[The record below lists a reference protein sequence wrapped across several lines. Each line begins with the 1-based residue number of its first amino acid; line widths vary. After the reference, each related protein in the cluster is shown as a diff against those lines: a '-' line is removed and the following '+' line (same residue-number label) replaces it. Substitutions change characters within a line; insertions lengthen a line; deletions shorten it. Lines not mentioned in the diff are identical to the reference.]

1 MKVWYVNQ
9 QDRSDPMNRSV
20 LVDADQLTEL
30 LDGWR
35 NSVPFMADLTGDNG
49 FELLIGLGRNL
60 GCAQFSRAD
69 GEPPYL
75 MAVSSHPPPVS
86 AGYVEF
92 LAAGAP
98 TPVAAR
104 YIISFDELKQI
115 ACHFLDTGV
124 RSDAVSW
131 QEFDP
136 GAARDDAHRA
146 ASSQKH
152 TE

>member
-1 MKVWYVNQ
+1 MKVRYVNR
-9 QDRSDPMNRSV
+9 QDKSDPMNGAI
-20 LVDADQLTEL
+20 LADADKLAEL
-30 LDGWR
+30 LDNRR
-35 NSVPFMADLTGDNG
+35 NNAPFIADLAGDNG
-49 FELLIGLGRNL
+49 FELMIGLGCNL

-75 MAVSSHPPPVS
+75 MAVSPHPLPVA

-92 LAAGAP
+92 LAASTP

-115 ACHFLDTGV
+115 ARHFLDTGG

-131 QEFDP
+131 QEFHP
-136 GAARDDAHRA
+136 AAAREDARRV
-146 ASSQKH
+146 SRSRDH

>member
-1 MKVWYVNQ
+1 MKVRYINQ
-9 QDRSDPMNRSV
+9 QDTSDPMNGSV
-20 LVDADQLTEL
+20 VVDADKLAEL
-30 LDGWR
+30 LDGRR
-35 NSVPFMADLTGDNG
+35 NKVPFMADIVGDGG
-49 FELLIGLGRNL
+49 FELLIGLGYEI

-69 GEPPYL
+69 GDPPYL
-75 MAVSSHPPPVS
+75 MAVSPHPPPVG

-92 LAAGAP
+92 LAADVP

-115 ACHFLDTGV
+115 SRHFLDTGG

-131 QEFDP
+131 QEFEP
-136 GAARDDAHRA
+136 GAAREDARHARR
-146 ASSQKH
+146 SQNR